1 MRTPIR
7 VHICERLNGEMG
19 RGRNIDF
26 AQAIGF
32 LANVR
37 HLISPVFAARPLRQ
51 WTKRRSR
58 CEVNADANLPVQ
70 RYAVDVLFETAP
82 NEPLP
87 TGYFAAAA
95 FWVVFSPR
103 KATSS
108 GFTISG
114 CVHVMQCGPSFTT
127 NRRAPLISLAVR
139 SPEALIGRILS
150 ASP

>member
-1 MRTPIR
+1 
-7 VHICERLNGEMG
+7 MG

-26 AQAIGF
+26 AQAIDF

-37 HLISPVFAARPLRQ
+37 HLISPLCASPDFGSGQRAEASARRN
-51 WTKRRSR
+51 S
-58 CEVNADANLPVQ
+58 DASLPVQ
-70 RYAVDVLFETAP
+70 SNGVEVPFETAP
-82 NEPLP
+82 NGALP

-108 GFTISG
+108 GFTISE

-127 NRRAPLISLAVR
+127 DRRAPLISWAVR